1 MNQAIIGGTGVYKL
15 FDDKESVTVETKYGP
30 AEVDLVRIDG
40 FQFVFLPRHGRSHSV
55 PPHRINY
62 RANIQALKDLGIRF
76 IYATAAVGSC
86 SERFEPGDIVVLRD
100 FLDFT
105 KSRPS
110 TFFEQGDEV
119 RHIPMDEPYCPRLTE
134 DFLETARDHRLW
146 VKGSAVYVCTEGPR
160 FETAAEIRMYSRMGG
175 EVVGM
180 TSVPEVVLA
189 NEAGICYASVGIVTN
204 MCTGMS
210 DHASTLKDVQTA
222 MSASRSSI
230 LRCCVDTFKRP
241 MTRACRD
248 TGPSPESER

>member
-15 FDDKESVTVETKYGP
+15 FDDKESITVDTRYGP
-30 AEVDLVRIDG
+30 AEVDLVTIDG
-40 FQFVFLPRHGRSHSV
+40 FRFAFLPRHGRGHSV
-55 PPHRINY
+55 PPHKINY
-62 RANIQALKDLGIRF
+62 RANIQALKDLGIEF
-76 IYATAAVGSC
+76 VYATAAVGSC
-86 SERFEPGDIVVLRD
+86 SERFAPGDVVVLRD

-110 TFFEQGDEV
+110 TFFEEGDEV
-119 RHIPMDEPYCPRLTE
+119 LHVPMDEPYCARLTE
-134 DFLETARDHRLW
+134 AFLETAKDHRLW

-160 FETAAEIRMYSRMGG
+160 FETAAEIRMYARMGG

-189 NEAGICYASVGIVTN
+189 KEAGICYASVGVVTN

-210 DHASTLKDVQTA
+210 ERAYTLKDVQEA
-222 MSASRSSI
+222 MGKNRSAV

-241 MTRACRD
+241 MSKPNRENTAGAGD
-248 TGPSPESER
+248 